1 MQVEDLTSLLKLSIV
16 SLIMANRILVVDDD
30 PTLRELYD
38 EVLKTAGYTIEFAV
52 DGEEGLNKIRTGGYD
67 LVLLD
72 VMMPKLDGLGVLTKL
87 QTESPK
93 PAKMPVIIV
102 WTNLSH
108 DPAIKEAMQKGATNV
123 LVKADLA
130 PNQVVAMVQKYLPT
144 VQPTSVNPQPTPVQP
159 LKK

>member
-1 MQVEDLTSLLKLSIV
+1 
-16 SLIMANRILVVDDD
+16 MASKILVVDDD

-38 EVLKTAGYTIEFAV
+38 EVLKAAGYTIEFAV
-52 DGEEGLNKIRTGGYD
+52 DGEEGLAKIRTGGYD

-87 QTESPK
+87 QTEQPK
-93 PAKMPVIIV
+93 PPKMPVIII

-130 PNQVVAMVQKYLPT
+130 PNQVVAMVQKYLPPVT
-144 VQPTSVNPQPTPVQP
+144 PAPVQQAPAVQPAPV
-159 LKK
+159 KK

>member
-52 DGEEGLNKIRTGGYD
+52 DGEEGLNKIRTGGFD

-102 WTNLSH
+102 WTNLSLSLIH
-108 DPAIKEAMQKGATNV
+108 ISE
-123 LVKADLA
+123 
-130 PNQVVAMVQKYLPT
+130 PT
-144 VQPTSVNPQPTPVQP
+144 RPY
-159 LKK
+159 

>member
-1 MQVEDLTSLLKLSIV
+1 
-16 SLIMANRILVVDDD
+16 MAQKILVVDDD

-38 EVLKTAGYTIEFAV
+38 EVLKTAGYTVEFAV
-52 DGEEGLNKIRTGGYD
+52 DGEEGLAKIRTQGYD

-87 QTESPK
+87 QSDNPK
-93 PAKMPVIIV
+93 PPKMPVIII

-108 DPAIKEAMQKGATNV
+108 DPAIKEALNKGATNV

-130 PNQVVAMVQKYLPT
+130 PNQVIAMVQKYLPPVVSQAPPLAPAT
-144 VQPTSVNPQPTPVQP
+144 PQPQSV
-159 LKK
+159 KKP